1 MLLIFLSRAASS
13 LLMGSLG
20 LPRFFSLGTSPA
32 RGWRW
37 PIGACGRPPLLL
49 APDPAPVWAM
59 AVGAPIKARIA
70 IEARGFFMLFMLLLP
85 SLRRVQMNIAAII
98 GHTIAHLAGHF
109 TLRRRRILSHQIA
122 RADRRF
128 ARPA

>member
-1 MLLIFLSRAASS
+1 MLLIFLSRIASS

-37 PIGACGRPPLLL
+37 PIGASGMPPLLV
-49 APDPAPVWAM
+49 APDDPEPVWAM
-59 AVGAPIKARIA
+59 AVGAPIRIRSA
-70 IEARGFFMLFMLLLP
+70 IDIAVFFMLLLP

-98 GHTIAHLAGHF
+98 GDTIA
-109 TLRRRRILSHQIA
+109 
-122 RADRRF
+122 
-128 ARPA
+128 